1 MTIDP
6 VIAWTLRLALALLF
20 SAAAWHKLRDL
31 GRFEGTLRA
40 YALLPAPA
48 TRLFSRTLPGAEIAI
63 AIMLVHPA
71 SHLGGIAAASL
82 LLVYTAAIGINLA
95 RGRRAID
102 CGCFASSSATPLS
115 NALVARN
122 VALIAAACALLLPV
136 SLRPLVWVDWLT
148 LLTALFA
155 SSLLWAAGQRLAQTG
170 PALHRLGGSR

>member
-20 SAAAWHKLRDL
+20 SAAAWHKLVDR

-40 YALLPAPA
+40 YALLPVRT
-48 TRLFSRTLPGAEIAI
+48 TRLLSSAIPVVEVTIVIALL
-63 AIMLVHPA
+63 APA

-95 RGRRAID
+95 RGRRSID
-102 CGCFASSSATPLS
+102 CGCFTNSSTTPLS

-122 VALIAAACALLLPV
+122 AALIAAACALVLPV
-136 SLRPLVWVDWLT
+136 SARPLVWVDWVT
-148 LLTALFA
+148 SLTALFA
-155 SSLLWAAGQRLAQTG
+155 LSLLWAAGQQLAQTG
-170 PALHRLGGSR
+170 PALRRHGGPR